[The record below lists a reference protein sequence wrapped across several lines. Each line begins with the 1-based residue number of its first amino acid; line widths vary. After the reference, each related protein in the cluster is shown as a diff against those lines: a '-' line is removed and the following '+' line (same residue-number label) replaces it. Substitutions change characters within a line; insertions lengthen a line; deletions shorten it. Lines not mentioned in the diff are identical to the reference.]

1 VGGHDLPRHDGG
13 SPDAPAAAAFFIR
26 RKSSASQQSGS
37 FSGLK

>member
-1 VGGHDLPRHDGG
+1 MIYRAMMHG

-37 FSGLK
+37 FSGLE